1 LRTAH
6 HSNNMTL
13 PLVSSLLLS
22 FLFFGNVD
30 TNSFWTYDQ
39 DAFGG
44 PDFWGLVNKEWR
56 MCKNGQAQSPI
67 NIDPNKLLFD
77 PNLSNINMDDGI
89 VDAGME
95 NMGQMPMITI
105 NSTGAHV
112 PINITGGPALPYKYR
127 LSQIIVHF
135 GAADGGEKGS
145 EHTVDR
151 VRFPAEIQLLAYNS
165 DLYENFTIAES
176 QPRGLLAI
184 AIIVDIGQTTHPELL
199 RMTKASHGVTYKG
212 NTIAMR
218 KLRPAALLPKT
229 NHFVTYDGSL
239 TYPGCHETVT
249 WVIMNNPIYI
259 TKQDLVQWNDLQ
271 QTEKKSA
278 QPQPMQP
285 IYRPLRALNGRLLRT
300 NINVHFK
307 STDAK
312 TTCPSSLYTELGY
325 RANAKHNTTNHHQK
339 KTRRDAETDVWT
351 RHENEEVEISIDS
364 L

>member
-1 LRTAH
+1 MIAWLMTAC
-6 HSNNMTL
+6 MY
-13 PLVSSLLLS
+13 PCVM
-22 FLFFGNVD
+22 
-30 TNSFWTYDQ
+30 
-39 DAFGG
+39 G

-77 PNLSNINMDDGI
+77 PNLSHIKMDDGI
-89 VDAGME
+89 VDAVME
-95 NMGQMPMITI
+95 NIGQMPMITI
-105 NSTGAHV
+105 NSTTTHA
-112 PINITGGPALPYKYR
+112 PINITGGPAMPYKYR

-151 VRFPAEIQLLAYNS
+151 VRFPAEIQLIAYNS
-165 DLYENFTIAES
+165 DLYENYTVAES

-184 AIIVDIGQTTHPELL
+184 AVIVDIGSTTHPELL

-229 NHFVTYDGSL
+229 NHYVTYDGSL

-259 TKQDLVQWNDLQ
+259 TKQDLAQWNELQ
-271 QTEKKSA
+271 QTEKKA
-278 QPQPMQP
+278 AITQPMQP

-300 NINVHFK
+300 NINVQFK

-312 TTCPSSLYTELGY
+312 VTCPAPVYSELGY
-325 RANAKHNTTNHHQK
+325 RANGRHNHNRTHNKH
-339 KTRRDAETDVWT
+339 RRAAEETEVDVWST
-351 RHENEEVEISIDS
+351 QHRNEEVEITIDS